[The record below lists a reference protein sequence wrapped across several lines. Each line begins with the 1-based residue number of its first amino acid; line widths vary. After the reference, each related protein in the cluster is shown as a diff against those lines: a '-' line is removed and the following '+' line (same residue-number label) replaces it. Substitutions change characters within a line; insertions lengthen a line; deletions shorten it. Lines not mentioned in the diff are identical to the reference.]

1 MSAQYLTYLAL
12 FIFAAIVILT
22 EDHDQDGGDDDQDGG
37 ILQPVYA
44 SGGGA

>member
-1 MSAQYLTYLAL
+1 MNSPYLIYLAF

-37 ILQPVYA
+37 ILQPVYTP
-44 SGGGA
+44 GGA

>member
-1 MSAQYLTYLAL
+1 MSAQFLAYLSL

-37 ILQPVYA
+37 ILQPVYTP
-44 SGGGA
+44 GGA